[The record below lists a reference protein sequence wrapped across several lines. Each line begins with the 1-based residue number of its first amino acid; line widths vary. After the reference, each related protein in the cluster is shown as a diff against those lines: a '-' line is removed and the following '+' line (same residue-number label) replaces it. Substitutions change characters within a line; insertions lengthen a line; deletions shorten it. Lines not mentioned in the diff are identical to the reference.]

1 MKTYIGRHQVL
12 TDTDAL
18 ELALGA
24 PLELWIGEDG
34 ESDEERAAR
43 LDAARDILADDPD
56 LYDRALRTA
65 ATALRDDRTRRLAA
79 MQRTARGSFRRGH
92 DGALAAVLPL
102 HTYRTP
108 RPTGSTSG
116 MGEAA

>member
-18 ELALGA
+18 ELALGT
-24 PLELWIGEDG
+24 PLELWLGDDDK
-34 ESDEERAAR
+34 SDEEHAAR

-56 LYDRALRTA
+56 LYDRALHTA

-79 MQRTARGSFRRGH
+79 IQRTARGPFRRGH
-92 DGALAAVLPL
+92 DDALATVLPL
-102 HTYRTP
+102 RTH
-108 RPTGSTSG
+108 RPTDSTSG
-116 MGEAA
+116 MREAA